1 MSVSLRDLQ
10 RSYAAVDGKPLPA
23 LGPLSLEIAADEFVC
38 LVGPSGCGKSTL
50 VRIVAGLLAPSAGE
64 ATYKGAPITTP
75 PDEFAIMF
83 QAANLLPWRTV
94 LDNITLPLEL
104 AGLPRPERH
113 QLARDLLPQLGL
125 QQFERAYPAELSGG
139 MAQRAA
145 LGRVILQAPK
155 VWLLDEPFGAL
166 DALTREK
173 LSLELLRL
181 RARSSQTILMVTHD
195 IAEAVLLADSVIVL
209 SQRPGKLV
217 ADIAI
222 DLPRPRQPDMLYDSH
237 FLRLTKRVRAA
248 IELPAQC

>member
-1 MSVSLRDLQ
+1 VTISLHALQ
-10 RSYAAVDGKPLPA
+10 HSYSAVDSAPLPA
-23 LGPLSLEIAADEFVC
+23 LGPISLEIAADEFVC

-64 ATYKGAPITTP
+64 ATYLGAPITAP
-75 PDEFAIMF
+75 LDDVAIMF

-94 LDNITLPLEL
+94 LDNISLPLEL
-104 AGLPRPERH
+104 AGLPRPQRH
-113 QLARDLLPQLGL
+113 QIVRDLLPQLGL

-145 LGRVILQAPK
+145 LGRVIVQAPQ

-181 RARSSQTILMVTHD
+181 RARSRQTILMVTHD
-195 IAEAVLLADSVIVL
+195 IAEAVLLADRVLVL
-209 SQRPGKLV
+209 SPRPGKLV

-222 DLPRPRQPDMLYDSH
+222 NLPRPRKPDMLYHSD
-237 FLRLTKRVRAA
+237 FLRLARQVRAA
-248 IELPAQC
+248 IELPAE